1 MKKRRSKKSYKT
13 WWKQPANLIVG
24 FSILVAFVSSEEG
37 QLIIGYAVNLLIFT
51 LLLYLLYRYLKRKK
65 ASFQPNYDLS
75 DVDKMGG
82 LEFEHFLVPLFEK
95 IGYRTEVTKGSGD
108 YGADLILRKKQKK
121 YVVQAKRYSNS
132 IGVSAVQEIV
142 AAMGYYKANGAMV
155 ITNSYFT
162 PAAENLAKANKVR
175 LIDRDELGYMIHKE
189 KKYRNKFAPS

>member
-1 MKKRRSKKSYKT
+1 MKKRRSKKSNKT

-24 FSILVAFVSSEEG
+24 LFILVAFVRSEEG
-37 QLIIGYAVNLLIFT
+37 QLIIEYGVNLLLFI
-51 LLLYLLYRYLKRKK
+51 LMMYLIYRYLKRKK
-65 ASFQPNYDLS
+65 VLQPTYDLS
-75 DVDKMGG
+75 DVDKMEG

-95 IGYRTEVTKGSGD
+95 IGYRAEVTKGSGD

-121 YVVQAKRYSNS
+121 YVVQAKRYSKS

-175 LIDRDELGYMIHKE
+175 LIDRDELGYMMYKE
-189 KKYRNKFAPS
+189 KKFRNIFAPS